1 MLAAGLVVWL
11 ASVAGPE
18 AQRAVAYVGAL
29 AVAGLVASVA
39 AGRFEGVVAVLAVL
53 GGSYAAILVID
64 APPLDGHAAVVGAGL
79 LAIGELA
86 HLSLA
91 SRTAVTDEA
100 GAGARRVARVALLAL
115 AAMAVGGVV
124 LALVDLFRT
133 GGLAVEI
140 VGAGAAI
147 AAVGLLTLA
156 ARDARG

>member
-1 MLAAGLVVWL
+1 VVWL
-11 ASVAGPE
+11 ASVAGPD
-18 AQRAVAYVGAL
+18 ARRAVSYVGAL
-29 AVAGLVASVA
+29 AVLGLVASVA
-39 AGRFEGVVAVLAVL
+39 SGRFEGVVAVLAVL
-53 GGSYAAILVID
+53 GGCYAVILVID
-64 APPLDGHAAVVGAGL
+64 DPPLDGHAAVVGAGL

-100 GAGARRVARVALLAL
+100 GGDARRVARIAVLAL

-124 LALVDLFRT
+124 LALVDLVRA
-133 GGLAVEI
+133 GGIAVEL

-156 ARDARG
+156 ARDARGGQS